1 MRPGSGMMDRHHASV
16 PERYSGMKNPVDS
29 DEDSLARGS
38 ELFTACCAS
47 CHGDGGMGDGPASAA
62 LDPLPSPVAHTSM
75 MLGDDFLFWRI
86 SEGGAMAPFNSSM
99 PAWKDAMDE
108 QARWDLVNYIRALG
122 RGQVTPMHS
131 VGGAAYDPEE
141 EEAARAEMLSKA
153 VGEGVTTQEEADLFE
168 RVHAAMDKLAVSGQ
182 AETGGA
188 MAHMRDTLLAL
199 LVERGEITQEEA
211 DAFNDIHDRLVE
223 SGLME

>member
-1 MRPGSGMMDRHHASV
+1 
-16 PERYSGMKNPVDS
+16 
-29 DEDSLARGS
+29 
-38 ELFTACCAS
+38 
-47 CHGDGGMGDGPASAA
+47 
-62 LDPLPSPVAHTSM
+62 
-75 MLGDDFLFWRI
+75 
-86 SEGGAMAPFNSSM
+86 
-99 PAWKDAMDE
+99 
-108 QARWDLVNYIRALG
+108 
-122 RGQVTPMHS
+122 MHR

-153 VGEGVTTQEEADLFE
+153 VDQGVTTQEEADLFE